1 MGLSGRRYP
10 FYITITTL
18 MVVVVVLLAGMFLWI
33 SHRESRDAGI
43 RTADR
48 IFAEINEKIIA
59 KYEGKLEAVVVLTEA
74 ASSMPGMAA
83 LPEGGETGLSGL
95 ALMFNALALHEFLFS
110 AYVGNEKGDFLQI
123 IAVRD
128 QPEHRDLF
136 SAPPGTVYAL
146 RTISTDDHGTRR
158 EHWRFESH
166 GRRLI
171 EERVGLDP
179 DFDPRTRP
187 WFVRALQGEKPVF
200 TEPYVFMSTETP
212 GITCAQRVPD
222 GGVFAV
228 DFTLERLATVFKRQ
242 RVSENG
248 VLFLFDGQGRVI
260 LHPTMDTTILGQEGA
275 QGFLAGMEAN
285 PVIRATV
292 EDFQAHPGTMHHRTR
307 ELLVNGVVHLIRSA
321 SIKETLN
328 IDQIVAAAA
337 PLSDFTGDI
346 QRMWKRILVFSAMA
360 LLLILPVVLFMA
372 RRMSQALVR
381 LERESQKIQRAD
393 FSESEP
399 FDSNIKEIHSLI
411 QAFVLMK
418 RTIRDYT
425 DRLIQAKREI
435 EALFSSITTLLAGAI
450 DAKSPY
456 TGGHCQRVPVLAK
469 LLADAAHASRT
480 GPFADFRMDSEEQR
494 REFEVA
500 AWLHDCGKI
509 TTPESVVDKATK
521 LETIRNRIHEI
532 RMRFEVLLRD
542 ARIDFLQRCLARE
555 DEAAARADLE
565 AAQRQIKEDFAFVA
579 ACNIGG
585 EYLDDGMIARL
596 DRIAARTWMRHLDD
610 RLGISRQEAGAKS
623 GQPAPTLPVVEH
635 VLADKPEHIVP
646 RNASDPFDGRRH
658 GFTMAVPENQWH
670 LGELYN
676 LKIRKGT
683 LTPEERFKINEHII
697 QTIIMLGRLPF
708 PENMKNVV
716 DIAGSHHETM
726 IGTGYPQGLKK
737 ADMSIPARIMAIAD
751 VFEALTAADRPYKS
765 AKPLSEV
772 FSIMSRMR
780 DDQHIDADLFD
791 LFLTS
796 GLWKSYARDYLRPE
810 QDDAADIQ
818 PFLSQ

>member
-435 EALFSSITTLLAGAI
+435 EALFSSITTLLLTPNLPIPAAIASVFPSWPNCSPTRRTHHGPVHSLISGWTPRSSAANSRWRHGCTIAGRSPRLNLSWTRPPSWRRSATGSM
-450 DAKSPY
+450 KSGCASRFCCA
-456 TGGHCQRVPVLAK
+456 T
-469 LLADAAHASRT
+469 HAST
-480 GPFADFRMDSEEQR
+480 SCSDAWPGRMKRPHGRIWKPPSGKSR
-494 REFEVA
+494 RILPLSPRA
-500 AWLHDCGKI
+500 
-509 TTPESVVDKATK
+509 TSVVS
-521 LETIRNRIHEI
+521 
-532 RMRFEVLLRD
+532 
-542 ARIDFLQRCLARE
+542 
-555 DEAAARADLE
+555 
-565 AAQRQIKEDFAFVA
+565 
-579 ACNIGG
+579 
-585 EYLDDGMIARL
+585 
-596 DRIAARTWMRHLDD
+596 TWTT
-610 RLGISRQEAGAKS
+610 E
-623 GQPAPTLPVVEH
+623 
-635 VLADKPEHIVP
+635 
-646 RNASDPFDGRRH
+646 
-658 GFTMAVPENQWH
+658 
-670 LGELYN
+670 
-676 LKIRKGT
+676 
-683 LTPEERFKINEHII
+683 
-697 QTIIMLGRLPF
+697 
-708 PENMKNVV
+708 
-716 DIAGSHHETM
+716 
-726 IGTGYPQGLKK
+726 
-737 ADMSIPARIMAIAD
+737 
-751 VFEALTAADRPYKS
+751 
-765 AKPLSEV
+765 
-772 FSIMSRMR
+772 
-780 DDQHIDADLFD
+780 
-791 LFLTS
+791 
-796 GLWKSYARDYLRPE
+796 
-810 QDDAADIQ
+810 
-818 PFLSQ
+818 